1 MAQLSSHRGTLDHI
15 PAHMDVPWTAYNRCG
30 KPKTST
36 SANSSRV
43 CVCVCVAF
51 AEKENTRCRARL
63 LSTLCN
69 TACNI
74 FPCGSPDGSKTVC
87 YQHHLMMGGCCPFL
101 LTLGVPT
108 VDANRKSLPFLP
120 SFEAV
125 VHLQKAAQ
133 RLRSTAV
140 ESTDSRTVLWWLL
153 LLPAGVVG

>member
-15 PAHMDVPWTAYNRCG
+15 PAPIRSVDGVQPVR
-30 KPKTST
+30 KTENLNICKQL
-36 SANSSRV
+36 AGV
-43 CVCVCVAF
+43 CVFVPF
-51 AEKENTRCRARL
+51 AGKENTRCRALL

-140 ESTDSRTVLWWLL
+140 ESTDSRTVLWLLL